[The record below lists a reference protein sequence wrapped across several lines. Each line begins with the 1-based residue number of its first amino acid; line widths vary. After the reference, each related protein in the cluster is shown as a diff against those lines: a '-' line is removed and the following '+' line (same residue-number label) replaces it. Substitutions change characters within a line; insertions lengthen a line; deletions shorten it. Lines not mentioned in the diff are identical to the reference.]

1 MKNPYPWTTGPTA
14 PYLDNKRF
22 RVHYR
27 ARKDE
32 WTPWETFVGETVMPN
47 KFAAEARIYRKI
59 RENNPNIQLE
69 INRVEEVSAEAP
81 IQTGREVKT
90 VSESERT
97 SQIEEAVEKTEYER
111 KEMLRA
117 KGIIPS

>member
-27 ARKDE
+27 TRPGEWAEWATGAIEMVMKDE
-32 WTPWETFVGETVMPN
+32 GAAKKRAIQTVTQ
-47 KFAAEARIYRKI
+47 YH
-59 RENNPNIQLE
+59 RELQME
-69 INRVEEVSAEAP
+69 VTRVVEVSAEAP

-90 VSESERT
+90 VSESERS
-97 SQIEEAVEKTEYER
+97 SQIEEAKEQTEDER
-111 KEMLRA
+111 KEMLRLR
-117 KGIIPS
+117 GLIIP